1 MAYSNLWKE
10 KTVSQEFYIQQNYP
24 LKMKMKLIHSQ
35 KFSEKICDKQMCPIK
50 NTKGSL
56 SGIKEM
62 TPDANSNWREEM
74 KSNGKGKFVSK
85 YKRQCKY
92 ILLLFFS

>member
-1 MAYSNLWKE
+1 
-10 KTVSQEFYIQQNYP
+10 
-24 LKMKMKLIHSQ
+24 MKLIHSQ

-62 TPDANSNWREEM
+62 TPDANSNWREKKRERGTGRE
-74 KSNGKGKFVSK
+74 KEREKRTKERNRRENLSEKRRNIQLCVHNGKLK
-85 YKRQCKY
+85 
-92 ILLLFFS
+92 